1 VVRKNHGFTLI
12 ELLLVMAIIGI
23 LAAIAIPGLLRARQS
38 GNETSAIGSI
48 KAITAGQTSYA
59 STCGRGGYAQS
70 NADLAKAPPNGSPFI
85 TLDLELADQAGHS
98 KSGYQVTVAD
108 SHEPDNGDVTVA
120 ANTCNGSSAN
130 SRLNY
135 FAGADPV
142 TRGETGVRSF
152 GSDRRG
158 TIYFDPATTV
168 ANPIPAGFSNFIQ

>member
-1 VVRKNHGFTLI
+1 VRKNCGFTLI
-12 ELLLVMAIIGI
+12 ELMLVMAIIGI
-23 LAAIAIPGLLRARQS
+23 LAAIAIPGLLRARQA

-59 STCGRGGYAQS
+59 STCGRGGYAQ
-70 NADLAKAPPNGSPFI
+70 NNVDLAKAPPNGSPFI
-85 TLDLELADQAGHS
+85 TLDLEQADQSGHA
-98 KSGYQVTVAD
+98 KSGYQVTID
-108 SHEPDNGDVTVA
+108 DNHDATNADVTVA
-120 ANTCNGSSAN
+120 ANTCNASTAN

-158 TIYFDPATTV
+158 TIYFEAASPV
-168 ANPIPAGFSNFIQ
+168 ANPIPDGFSNFIQ